1 MRSTGRSMIN
11 PLRFWTRGP
20 QARRTLIFASATHVW
35 NDLFFA
41 LYVPLLLLIEEDLN
55 LTYLES
61 GMLRSVY
68 AAAMA
73 VLQMPVGFM
82 ADRVGEFWLLV
93 GGNIWVAAG
102 LIAMSL
108 APSFILL
115 LAFTLLGGLGG
126 GTQHPL
132 ASGLVSRAYDSRAR
146 ATAVGTVNFA
156 GDLGKMAAPAIA
168 LVVAGPY
175 GWRGTMLIVGIGAIA
190 FFLASM
196 FIKRSVDIGRAEPVE
211 SKPADA
217 YDGTDK
223 PATGFKILSVVGFID
238 SAIRAG
244 ALTFVPFIL
253 KDRGM
258 DITEEIPIMLILLLA
273 GGAFGKYVCGWLSE
287 RHGLISIVW
296 VTKAAAVAFLVA
308 TIYAPM
314 LTMAPL
320 MVLLGIGLNGTSS
333 SLYATVAIFAPQAR
347 RSRMYGYFYT
357 TNEIGAFAAPLAFGK
372 LADIFNIRVSLGLLG
387 LFTATILPI
396 SLLLRG
402 YLRPSSAWEEV

>member
-1 MRSTGRSMIN
+1 MIN
-11 PLRFWTRGP
+11 PLRFWTRGS

-35 NDLFFA
+35 SDLFFA
-41 LYVPLLLLIEEDLN
+41 LYAPLLPLIEEDFD
-55 LTYLES
+55 LTYFEAGL
-61 GMLRSVY
+61 LRSGY

-73 VLQMPVGFM
+73 VLQVPVGFM

-93 GGNIWVAAG
+93 GGNIWVAVG
-102 LIAMSL
+102 MIAMSL
-108 APSFILL
+108 APSFLLL

-132 ASGLVSRAYDSRAR
+132 ASGIVSRAYDSRAR

-168 LVVAGPY
+168 LFVAVSY
-175 GWRGTMLIVGIGAIA
+175 GWRGTMLIIGIGAIA
-190 FFLASM
+190 FFLVSL
-196 FIKRSVDIGRAEPVE
+196 FIKRSVDIGKPEPVE
-211 SKPADA
+211 SKQADA

-223 PATGFKILSVVGFID
+223 PTTGFKILSVVGFVD
-238 SAIRAG
+238 SAIRAA

-258 DITEEIPIMLILLLA
+258 EITEIFIMFILLMA
-273 GGAFGKYVCGWLSE
+273 GGAFGKYICGWFSE

-296 VTKAAAVAFLVA
+296 VTKASAAVFLVA
-308 TIYAPM
+308 TIYAPLVM
-314 LTMAPL
+314 MAPL

-357 TNEIGAFAAPLAFGK
+357 TNEIGAFAAPLAFGE
-372 LADIFNIRVSLGLLG
+372 LADIFNLRVSIRLLG
-387 LFTATILPI
+387 LFTATILPV

-402 YLRPSSAWEEV
+402 YLRLSSAWEDV

>member
-1 MRSTGRSMIN
+1 MIN
-11 PLRFWTRGP
+11 PLRFWTRGS

-35 NDLFFA
+35 SDLFFA
-41 LYVPLLLLIEEDLN
+41 LYAPLLPLIEEDFD
-55 LTYLES
+55 LTYFEAGL
-61 GMLRSVY
+61 LRSGY

-73 VLQMPVGFM
+73 VLQVPVGFM

-102 LIAMSL
+102 MIAMSL

-132 ASGLVSRAYDSRAR
+132 ASGIVSRAYDSRAR

-168 LVVAGPY
+168 LFVAVSH
-175 GWRGTMLIVGIGAIA
+175 GWRGTMLVIGIGAIA
-190 FFLASM
+190 FFLVSL

-211 SKPADA
+211 SKQADA

-223 PATGFKILSVVGFID
+223 PTTGFKILSVVGFVD
-238 SAIRAG
+238 SAIRAA

-258 DITEEIPIMLILLLA
+258 EITEIFIMFILIRIELQNHD
-273 GGAFGKYVCGWLSE
+273 KYDKYCKHSQ
-287 RHGLISIVW
+287 S
-296 VTKAAAVAFLVA
+296 
-308 TIYAPM
+308 
-314 LTMAPL
+314 
-320 MVLLGIGLNGTSS
+320 
-333 SLYATVAIFAPQAR
+333 
-347 RSRMYGYFYT
+347 
-357 TNEIGAFAAPLAFGK
+357 
-372 LADIFNIRVSLGLLG
+372 
-387 LFTATILPI
+387 
-396 SLLLRG
+396 
-402 YLRPSSAWEEV
+402 

>member
-1 MRSTGRSMIN
+1 MIN
-11 PLRFWTRGP
+11 PLRFWTRGS

-35 NDLFFA
+35 SDLFFA
-41 LYVPLLLLIEEDLN
+41 LYVPLLLLIEDDFD
-55 LTYLES
+55 LTYFEA

-73 VLQMPVGFM
+73 VLQVPVGFM

-93 GGNIWVAAG
+93 GGNIWVGAG

-132 ASGLVSRAYDSRAR
+132 ASGIVSRAYDSRAR

-156 GDLGKMAAPAIA
+156 GDLGKLAAPAIV
-168 LVVAGPY
+168 LVVAGSY
-175 GWRGTMLIVGIGAIA
+175 GWRGTMLIIGIGAIA
-190 FFLASM
+190 FFLASI

-217 YDGTDK
+217 YDGTGK
-223 PATGFKILSVVGFID
+223 PTTGFKILSVVGFID
-238 SAIRAG
+238 SAIRAA

-253 KDRGM
+253 EDRGM

-273 GGAFGKYVCGWLSE
+273 GGAFGKYVCGWFSE

-296 VTKAAAVAFLVA
+296 VTKAAAVVFLVA

-314 LTMAPL
+314 LTIAPL

-357 TNEIGAFAAPLAFGK
+357 TNEIGAFAAPLMFGR
-372 LADIFNIRVSLGLLG
+372 LADIFNLRVSMGLMG
-387 LFTATILPI
+387 LFTATILPV

-402 YLRPSSAWEEV
+402 YLRPSPAWEEV

>member
-1 MRSTGRSMIN
+1 MIN

-35 NDLFFA
+35 SDLFFA
-41 LYVPLLLLIEEDLN
+41 LYAPLLPLIEEDFD
-55 LTYLES
+55 LTYFEAGL
-61 GMLRSVY
+61 LRSGY

-73 VLQMPVGFM
+73 VLQVPVGFM

-102 LIAMSL
+102 MIAMSL

-132 ASGLVSRAYDSRAR
+132 ASGIVSRAYDSRAR

-168 LVVAGPY
+168 LFVAVSY
-175 GWRGTMLIVGIGAIA
+175 GWRGTMLIIGIGAIA
-190 FFLASM
+190 FFLVSL
-196 FIKRSVDIGRAEPVE
+196 FIKRSVDIGRPEPVE
-211 SKPADA
+211 SKQADA

-223 PATGFKILSVVGFID
+223 PTTGFKILSVVGFVD
-238 SAIRAG
+238 SAIRAA

-258 DITEEIPIMLILLLA
+258 EITEIFIMFILLMA
-273 GGAFGKYVCGWLSE
+273 GGAFGKYICGWFSE

-296 VTKAAAVAFLVA
+296 ITKASAAVFLVA

-333 SLYATVAIFAPQAR
+333 SLYATVAVFTPQAR

-357 TNEIGAFAAPLAFGK
+357 TNEIGAFAAPLAFGE
-372 LADIFNIRVSLGLLG
+372 LADIFNLRVSMRLLG

-402 YLRPSSAWEEV
+402 YLRPSPALEDV

>member
-1 MRSTGRSMIN
+1 MIN
-11 PLRFWTRGP
+11 PLRFWTRGS

-35 NDLFFA
+35 SDLFFA
-41 LYVPLLLLIEEDLN
+41 LYAPLLPLIEEDFD
-55 LTYLES
+55 LTYFEAGL
-61 GMLRSVY
+61 LRSGY

-73 VLQMPVGFM
+73 VLQVPVGFM

-102 LIAMSL
+102 MIAMSL
-108 APSFILL
+108 APSFLLL

-132 ASGLVSRAYDSRAR
+132 ASGIVSRAYDSRAR

-168 LVVAGPY
+168 LFVAVSY
-175 GWRGTMLIVGIGAIA
+175 GWRGTMLVIGIGAIA
-190 FFLASM
+190 FFLVSL
-196 FIKRSVDIGRAEPVE
+196 FIKRSVDIGRPEPVE
-211 SKPADA
+211 SKQADA

-223 PATGFKILSVVGFID
+223 PTTGFKILSVVGFVD
-238 SAIRAG
+238 SAIRAA

-258 DITEEIPIMLILLLA
+258 EITEIFIMFILLMA
-273 GGAFGKYVCGWLSE
+273 GGAFGKYICGWFSE

-296 VTKAAAVAFLVA
+296 VTKASAAVFLVA
-308 TIYAPM
+308 TIYAP
-314 LTMAPL
+314 LVTMAPL

-333 SLYATVAIFAPQAR
+333 SLYATVAVFAPQAR

-357 TNEIGAFAAPLAFGK
+357 TNEIGAFAAPLAFGE
-372 LADIFNIRVSLGLLG
+372 LADIFNLRVSMRLLG
-387 LFTATILPI
+387 LFTATILPV

-402 YLRPSSAWEEV
+402 YLRPSRAMEDV

>member
-1 MRSTGRSMIN
+1 MIN
-11 PLRFWTRGP
+11 PLRFWTRGS

-35 NDLFFA
+35 SDLFFA
-41 LYVPLLLLIEEDLN
+41 LYAPLLPLIEEDFD
-55 LTYLES
+55 LTYFEAGL
-61 GMLRSVY
+61 LRSGY

-73 VLQMPVGFM
+73 VLQVPVGFM

-93 GGNIWVAAG
+93 GGNIWVAVG
-102 LIAMSL
+102 MIAMSL

-132 ASGLVSRAYDSRAR
+132 ASGIVSRAYDSRAR

-168 LVVAGPY
+168 LFVAVSY
-175 GWRGTMLIVGIGAIA
+175 GWRGTMLIIGIGAIA
-190 FFLASM
+190 FFLVSL
-196 FIKRSVDIGRAEPVE
+196 FIKRSVEIGRPEPVE
-211 SKPADA
+211 SKQADA

-223 PATGFKILSVVGFID
+223 PTTGFKILSVVGFVD
-238 SAIRAG
+238 SAIRAA

-258 DITEEIPIMLILLLA
+258 EITEIFIMFILLMA
-273 GGAFGKYVCGWLSE
+273 GGAFGKYICGWFSE

-296 VTKAAAVAFLVA
+296 VTKASAAVFLVA
-308 TIYAPM
+308 TIYAPLVM
-314 LTMAPL
+314 MAPL

-333 SLYATVAIFAPQAR
+333 SLYATVAVFAPQAR

-357 TNEIGAFAAPLAFGK
+357 TNEIGAFAAPLAFGE
-372 LADIFNIRVSLGLLG
+372 LADIFNLRVSIRLLG
-387 LFTATILPI
+387 LFTATILPV

-402 YLRPSSAWEEV
+402 YLRPSSALEDV

>member
-1 MRSTGRSMIN
+1 MIN

-20 QARRTLIFASATHVW
+20 QARRTLLFASATHVW
-35 NDLFFA
+35 SDLFFA
-41 LYVPLLLLIEEDLN
+41 LYAPLLPLIKDDLN
-55 LTYLES
+55 LTFTEVA
-61 GMLRSVY
+61 MLKSLY

-73 VLQMPVGFM
+73 VLQVPVGFM

-93 GGNIWVAAG
+93 GGNLWVAAG

-108 APSFILL
+108 APSFFLL
-115 LAFTLLGGLGG
+115 LAFTILGGLGG

-132 ASGLVSRAYDSRAR
+132 ASGIVSRAYDSKAR

-168 LVVAGPY
+168 LVVAVSY
-175 GWRGTMLIVGIGAIA
+175 GWRGTMLVIGVGAIA

-217 YDGTDK
+217 DDGTDK
-223 PATGFKILSVVGFID
+223 PSTGFKVLSVVGFVD
-238 SAIRAG
+238 SAIRAA

-253 KDRGM
+253 DDRGM
-258 DITEEIPIMLILLLA
+258 ESTEIFIMLILLLA
-273 GGAFGKYVCGWLSE
+273 GGAFGKYICGWFSE

-296 VTKAAAVAFLVA
+296 ITKASAAVFLVA

-314 LTMAPL
+314 LAMAPL

-347 RSRMYGYFYT
+347 RGRMYGYFYT
-357 TNEIGAFAAPLAFGK
+357 TNEIGAFAAPLLFGR
-372 LADIFNIRVSLGLLG
+372 LADMFSIRVSMGLMG
-387 LFTATILPI
+387 LFTATILPV

-402 YLRPSSAWEEV
+402 YLHPSPAWEEV

>member
-1 MRSTGRSMIN
+1 MIN
-11 PLRFWTRGP
+11 PLRFWTRGS

-35 NDLFFA
+35 SDLFFA
-41 LYVPLLLLIEEDLN
+41 LYAPLLPLIEEDFD
-55 LTYLES
+55 LTYFEAGL
-61 GMLRSVY
+61 LRSGY

-73 VLQMPVGFM
+73 VLQVPVGFM

-102 LIAMSL
+102 MIAMSL
-108 APSFILL
+108 APSFLLL

-132 ASGLVSRAYDSRAR
+132 ASGIVSRAYDSRAR

-168 LVVAGPY
+168 LFVAVSY
-175 GWRGTMLIVGIGAIA
+175 GWRGTMLIIGIGAIA
-190 FFLASM
+190 FFLVSL
-196 FIKRSVDIGRAEPVE
+196 FIKRSVEIGRAEPVE
-211 SKPADA
+211 SKQADA

-223 PATGFKILSVVGFID
+223 PTTGFKILSVVGFVD
-238 SAIRAG
+238 SAIRAA

-258 DITEEIPIMLILLLA
+258 EITEIFIMFILLMA
-273 GGAFGKYVCGWLSE
+273 GGAFGKYICGWFSE

-296 VTKAAAVAFLVA
+296 VTKASAAIFLVA
-308 TIYAPM
+308 TIYAPLVM
-314 LTMAPL
+314 MAPL

-357 TNEIGAFAAPLAFGK
+357 TNEIGAFAAPLAFGE
-372 LADIFNIRVSLGLLG
+372 LADIFNLRVSIRLLG
-387 LFTATILPI
+387 LFTATILPV

-402 YLRPSSAWEEV
+402 YLRPSRALEDV

>member
-1 MRSTGRSMIN
+1 MIN
-11 PLRFWTRGP
+11 PLRFWSRGT

-35 NDLFFA
+35 SDLFFA
-41 LYVPLLLLIEEDLN
+41 LYAPLLPLIKDDLD
-55 LTYLES
+55 LTFTEVA
-61 GMLRSVY
+61 MLKSLY
-68 AAAMA
+68 AAASA
-73 VLQMPVGFM
+73 VLQVPVGFM

-93 GGNIWVAAG
+93 GGNIWVAVG

-132 ASGLVSRAYDSRAR
+132 ASGIVSRAYDSRAR

-168 LVVAGPY
+168 LVVAVSY
-175 GWRGTMLIVGIGAIA
+175 GWRGTMLVIGIGAIA

-196 FIKRSVDIGRAEPVE
+196 FIKRSVEIGRAEPLE

-223 PATGFKILSVVGFID
+223 PTTGFKILSIVGFID
-238 SAIRAG
+238 SAIRAA

-253 KDRGM
+253 EDRGM
-258 DITEEIPIMLILLLA
+258 ESTEIFIMLILLLA
-273 GGAFGKYVCGWLSE
+273 GGAFGKYICGWFSE

-296 VTKAAAVAFLVA
+296 VTKALAAVFLVA

-314 LTMAPL
+314 IAMAPL

-357 TNEIGAFAAPLAFGK
+357 TNEIGAFAAPLLFGR
-372 LADIFNIRVSLGLLG
+372 LADIFSIRASMALMG
-387 LFTATILPI
+387 LFTATILPV
-396 SLLLRG
+396 SLALRG
-402 YLRPSSAWEEV
+402 FLRPSPAWEEV

>member
-1 MRSTGRSMIN
+1 MIN
-11 PLRFWTRGP
+11 PLRFWTRGS

-35 NDLFFA
+35 SDLFFA
-41 LYVPLLLLIEEDLN
+41 LYAPLLPLIEEDFD
-55 LTYLES
+55 LTYFEAGL
-61 GMLRSVY
+61 LRSGY

-73 VLQMPVGFM
+73 VLQVPVGFM

-102 LIAMSL
+102 MIAMSL

-132 ASGLVSRAYDSRAR
+132 ASGIVSRAYDSRAR

-168 LVVAGPY
+168 LFVAVSY
-175 GWRGTMLIVGIGAIA
+175 GWRGTMLVIGIGAIA
-190 FFLASM
+190 FFLVSL

-211 SKPADA
+211 SKQADA

-223 PATGFKILSVVGFID
+223 PTTGFKILSVVGFVD
-238 SAIRAG
+238 SAIRAA

-258 DITEEIPIMLILLLA
+258 EITEIFIMFILLMA
-273 GGAFGKYVCGWLSE
+273 GGAFGKYICGWFSE

-296 VTKAAAVAFLVA
+296 VTKASAAVFLVA

-333 SLYATVAIFAPQAR
+333 SLYATVAVFAPQAR

-357 TNEIGAFAAPLAFGK
+357 TNEIGAFAAPLAFGE
-372 LADIFNIRVSLGLLG
+372 LADIFNLRVSMRLLG

-402 YLRPSSAWEEV
+402 YLRPTSRAWEEA

>member
-1 MRSTGRSMIN
+1 MIN

-35 NDLFFA
+35 SDLFFA
-41 LYVPLLLLIEEDLN
+41 LYAPLLPLIEEDFN
-55 LTYLES
+55 LTYFEAGL
-61 GMLRSVY
+61 LRSGY

-73 VLQMPVGFM
+73 VLQVPVGFM

-102 LIAMSL
+102 MIAMSL

-115 LAFTLLGGLGG
+115 LVFTLLGGLGG

-132 ASGLVSRAYDSRAR
+132 ASGIVSRAYDSRAR

-168 LVVAGPY
+168 LFVAVSH
-175 GWRGTMLIVGIGAIA
+175 GWRGTMLVIGIGAIA
-190 FFLASM
+190 FFLVSL

-211 SKPADA
+211 SKQADA

-223 PATGFKILSVVGFID
+223 PTTGFKILSVVGFVD
-238 SAIRAG
+238 SAIRAA

-258 DITEEIPIMLILLLA
+258 EITEIFIMFILLMA
-273 GGAFGKYVCGWLSE
+273 GGAFGKYICGWFSE

-296 VTKAAAVAFLVA
+296 VTKASAAVFLVA

-314 LTMAPL
+314 PAMAPL

-333 SLYATVAIFAPQAR
+333 SLYATVAVFAPQAR

-357 TNEIGAFAAPLAFGK
+357 TNEIGGFAAPLAFGE
-372 LADIFNIRVSLGLLG
+372 LADIFNLRVSMRLLG

-402 YLRPSSAWEEV
+402 YLRPSQALEDV